1 MAGVGWTKM
10 HTLKAEND
18 VVFEEV
24 LKTIAWETLSNGS
37 EELFQRGSGGDRIYR
52 NLCWKQNKRK
62 QNVWSSIKRL
72 LLITKSQTL
81 KLMIIVLFY
90 IWEDARVWAHWN
102 HSFDMHLSYLGP
114 VSCFLQS
121 KFPSGHT
128 VWGWNAD
135 DLIVGNIHYLL
146 KWQARFVCPP
156 RDLGMIRP
164 RIQNN

>member
-1 MAGVGWTKM
+1 MAGVNWTKT
-10 HTLKAEND
+10 HNLKVENGI
-18 VVFEEV
+18 VFEEV

-114 VSCFLQS
+114 VSCFSPIWIPLRAHCLGLKCWWLDNGQHS
-121 KFPSGHT
+121 LLIEMAGKIYLSTQGS
-128 VWGWNAD
+128 WND
-135 DLIVGNIHYLL
+135 
-146 KWQARFVCPP
+146 
-156 RDLGMIRP
+156 
-164 RIQNN
+164 